1 MLCIKIFTSSFAA
14 VSFVNFLN
22 FVNFVQ
28 VLTLTWLLA
37 DESLYTNG
45 QRRYAAG
52 MSLCVFVKSLKMKY
66 S

>member
-22 FVNFVQ
+22 FVQ

-37 DESLYTNG
+37 GESLYTNG
-45 QRRYAAG
+45 QHRYAAG